1 MVLLLFSANVSLA
14 ILGSLLILLRIDSG
28 RSDGYIVQYRANL
41 GISAYK
47 AGDLTEILSF
57 IAFLTLILVLHI
69 GISMRIYHMRRYV
82 SVAVL
87 GLGVLLLVLS
97 IVVSGALLSLR

>member
-14 ILGSLLILLRIDSG
+14 VLGSLLILLRIDSG

-57 IAFLTLILVLHI
+57 IAFLVLILVLHV

-87 GLGVLLLVLS
+87 GLGLLLMVLS
-97 IVVSGALLSLR
+97 VVVSGALLRLR